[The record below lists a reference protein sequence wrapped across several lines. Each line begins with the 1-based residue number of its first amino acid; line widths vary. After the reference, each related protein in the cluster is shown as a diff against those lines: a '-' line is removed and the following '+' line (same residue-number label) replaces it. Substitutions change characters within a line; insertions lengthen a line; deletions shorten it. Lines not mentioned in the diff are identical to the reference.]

1 MNAEVWRKC
10 VSCPVKEKQKL
21 TGPGIPRRSPIQVL
35 TRPRPCLNIRD
46 RNEIGRAQG
55 WYGRKRIH
63 ASRAGY
69 LKKTHRGCISERFK
83 NKSAM
88 PVFNRNQ
95 IKSKK

>member
-1 MNAEVWRKC
+1 MLKLGEVCQLPSEGKAKAYSTWYSQA
-10 VSCPVKEKQKL
+10 VSHPSTNQA
-21 TGPGIPRRSPIQVL
+21 
-35 TRPRPCLNIRD
+35 RPCLASEIRRD
-46 RNEIGRAQG
+46 RAPG
-55 WYGRKRIH
+55 WYGRKRIQC
-63 ASRAGY
+63 SRAGY

>member
-1 MNAEVWRKC
+1 MLKLGEVCQLPSEGKAKAYSTWYSQA
-10 VSCPVKEKQKL
+10 VSHPSTNQDPTL
-21 TGPGIPRRSPIQVL
+21 LSFRDQTRSGVP
-35 TRPRPCLNIRD
+35 
-46 RNEIGRAQG
+46 G
-55 WYGRKRIH
+55 WYGRKRIQC
-63 ASRAGY
+63 SRAGY

>member
-1 MNAEVWRKC
+1 MLKLGEVCYLPSEGKAKAYSTWYSQA
-10 VSCPVKEKQKL
+10 VSHPSTNQ
-21 TGPGIPRRSPIQVL
+21 GRA
-35 TRPRPCLNIRD
+35 CLAS
-46 RNEIGRAQG
+46 EIGQDRACSV
-55 WYGRKRIH
+55 WYGRKRIQC
-63 ASRAGY
+63 SRAGY

>member
-1 MNAEVWRKC
+1 MLKLGEVCQLPSEGKAKAYSTWYSQA
-10 VSCPVKEKQKL
+10 VSHPSTNQA
-21 TGPGIPRRSPIQVL
+21 
-35 TRPRPCLNIRD
+35 RPCLAS
-46 RNEIGRAQG
+46 EITRSGVPG
-55 WYGRKRIH
+55 WYGRKRIQC
-63 ASRAGY
+63 SRAGY